1 MGGARNAGKGLKGK
15 GLGGSLAKRAQ
26 RHGAHVGHVAQ
37 TGYINYGTGDAGRHT
52 TDVNPDGGGGRGGRP
67 NLTSVMERNDMDE
80 FFALADL
87 ANRDFTTERS
97 KARVL
102 SMPGGGNAS
111 GVANNVAEDAH
122 AAADAAAQA
131 EARADAEALHS
142 DSLKVPRRPPWTKDM
157 SVDQLDRNEKAA
169 FLEWRRALA
178 AVEEDE
184 RLTLTPFEKNLEIWR
199 QLWRVCERSD
209 IVVQVVD
216 ARDPLFYRC
225 PDLEAYVT
233 EIDAAKRTLLLLNK
247 ADLLS
252 PELRRAWCDYFDE
265 RRIGYLWWSAKTA
278 TEAVDAEAARMKK
291 RRAAEEAERAAAFG
305 DLPDDLRGPS
315 HDDDENNSDDDDFG
329 SDSDFGSEEE
339 LEPVALRRRP
349 RAREDILSR
358 EQLLE
363 VLERRAE
370 EAAGEGARLR
380 RRDGRVCVGMVGY
393 PNVGKSSTVNALV
406 AAKKTGVS
414 ATPGKTKHFQTLE
427 LGTGLLLA
435 DCPGLVFPSFT
446 ASRAEL
452 VCNGVLP
459 IDRLTDVREPVGIV
473 ASRISR
479 RILEAT
485 YHFKLP
491 LPALHEDQSRNATAG
506 ELLRA
511 YCAARRLTVQ
521 QGRPDEQ
528 RAGRAILKDFINGKL
543 LHCVGPD
550 GYTGE
555 MGVLGDAIKVAI
567 MDASSGERANHRLV
581 GDDGVFN
588 DGGFPSGHDDVDD
601 NEDDD
606 DDVDDDVDAAPDD
619 PLAAQLLEEMMNE
632 LGGIGKSTAPAKPKR
647 AEHKFQKKG
656 AKIKGRIKNATAG
669 VDTTAGGQ
677 GFKMGKRGGLM
688 PASAQAM
695 IRSSK
700 DAEA

>member
-111 GVANNVAEDAH
+111 GVANTVAEDAH

-233 EIDAAKRTLLLLNK
+233 EIDAANLP
-247 ADLLS
+247 LS
-252 PELRRAWCDYFDE
+252 
-265 RRIGYLWWSAKTA
+265 
-278 TEAVDAEAARMKK
+278 EAARAALEGDPALLS
-291 RRAAEEAERAAAFG
+291 RIVTGGDDYELAFCLPDTVEAAAEVKKLAAETGIELTRIGTMTAPPESG
-305 DLPDDLRGPS
+305 PRVRVLGPS
-315 HDDDENNSDDDDFG
+315 
-329 SDSDFGSEEE
+329 
-339 LEPVALRRRP
+339 
-349 RAREDILSR
+349 
-358 EQLLE
+358 
-363 VLERRAE
+363 
-370 EAAGEGARLR
+370 GA
-380 RRDGRVCVGMVGY
+380 
-393 PNVGKSSTVNALV
+393 
-406 AAKKTGVS
+406 
-414 ATPGKTKHFQTLE
+414 
-427 LGTGLLLA
+427 
-435 DCPGLVFPSFT
+435 
-446 ASRAEL
+446 
-452 VCNGVLP
+452 
-459 IDRLTDVREPVGIV
+459 
-473 ASRISR
+473 
-479 RILEAT
+479 
-485 YHFKLP
+485 P
-491 LPALHEDQSRNATAG
+491 LDLQS
-506 ELLRA
+506 
-511 YCAARRLTVQ
+511 
-521 QGRPDEQ
+521 
-528 RAGRAILKDFINGKL
+528 
-543 LHCVGPD
+543 
-550 GYTGE
+550 
-555 MGVLGDAIKVAI
+555 
-567 MDASSGERANHRLV
+567 
-581 GDDGVFN
+581 
-588 DGGFPSGHDDVDD
+588 GGFTH
-601 NEDDD
+601 
-606 DDVDDDVDAAPDD
+606 
-619 PLAAQLLEEMMNE
+619 
-632 LGGIGKSTAPAKPKR
+632 
-647 AEHKFQKKG
+647 F
-656 AKIKGRIKNATAG
+656 
-669 VDTTAGGQ
+669 
-677 GFKMGKRGGLM
+677 
-688 PASAQAM
+688 
-695 IRSSK
+695 
-700 DAEA
+700 

>member
-225 PDLEAYVT
+225 PDLEA
-233 EIDAAKRTLLLLNK
+233 
-247 ADLLS
+247 
-252 PELRRAWCDYFDE
+252 
-265 RRIGYLWWSAKTA
+265 
-278 TEAVDAEAARMKK
+278 
-291 RRAAEEAERAAAFG
+291 
-305 DLPDDLRGPS
+305 
-315 HDDDENNSDDDDFG
+315 
-329 SDSDFGSEEE
+329 
-339 LEPVALRRRP
+339 
-349 RAREDILSR
+349 
-358 EQLLE
+358 
-363 VLERRAE
+363 
-370 EAAGEGARLR
+370 
-380 RRDGRVCVGMVGY
+380 
-393 PNVGKSSTVNALV
+393 
-406 AAKKTGVS
+406 
-414 ATPGKTKHFQTLE
+414 
-427 LGTGLLLA
+427 
-435 DCPGLVFPSFT
+435 
-446 ASRAEL
+446 
-452 VCNGVLP
+452 
-459 IDRLTDVREPVGIV
+459 
-473 ASRISR
+473 
-479 RILEAT
+479 
-485 YHFKLP
+485 
-491 LPALHEDQSRNATAG
+491 
-506 ELLRA
+506 
-511 YCAARRLTVQ
+511 
-521 QGRPDEQ
+521 
-528 RAGRAILKDFINGKL
+528 
-543 LHCVGPD
+543 
-550 GYTGE
+550 
-555 MGVLGDAIKVAI
+555 
-567 MDASSGERANHRLV
+567 
-581 GDDGVFN
+581 
-588 DGGFPSGHDDVDD
+588 
-601 NEDDD
+601 
-606 DDVDDDVDAAPDD
+606 
-619 PLAAQLLEEMMNE
+619 
-632 LGGIGKSTAPAKPKR
+632 
-647 AEHKFQKKG
+647 
-656 AKIKGRIKNATAG
+656 
-669 VDTTAGGQ
+669 
-677 GFKMGKRGGLM
+677 
-688 PASAQAM
+688 
-695 IRSSK
+695 
-700 DAEA
+700 

>member
-111 GVANNVAEDAH
+111 GVANRVAEDAH

-252 PELRRAWCDYFDE
+252 PGPPPSVVRLLRR
-265 RRIGYLWWSAKTA
+265 
-278 TEAVDAEAARMKK
+278 EANR
-291 RRAAEEAERAAAFG
+291 
-305 DLPDDLRGPS
+305 LPVVVR
-315 HDDDENNSDDDDFG
+315 
-329 SDSDFGSEEE
+329 
-339 LEPVALRRRP
+339 
-349 RAREDILSR
+349 
-358 EQLLE
+358 Q
-363 VLERRAE
+363 
-370 EAAGEGARLR
+370 
-380 RRDGRVCVGMVGY
+380 DG
-393 PNVGKSSTVNALV
+393 
-406 AAKKTGVS
+406 
-414 ATPGKTKHFQTLE
+414 
-427 LGTGLLLA
+427 
-435 DCPGLVFPSFT
+435 
-446 ASRAEL
+446 
-452 VCNGVLP
+452 
-459 IDRLTDVREPVGIV
+459 
-473 ASRISR
+473 
-479 RILEAT
+479 
-485 YHFKLP
+485 
-491 LPALHEDQSRNATAG
+491 
-506 ELLRA
+506 
-511 YCAARRLTVQ
+511 
-521 QGRPDEQ
+521 
-528 RAGRAILKDFINGKL
+528 
-543 LHCVGPD
+543 
-550 GYTGE
+550 
-555 MGVLGDAIKVAI
+555 
-567 MDASSGERANHRLV
+567 
-581 GDDGVFN
+581 
-588 DGGFPSGHDDVDD
+588 DGG
-601 NEDDD
+601 
-606 DDVDDDVDAAPDD
+606 
-619 PLAAQLLEEMMNE
+619 
-632 LGGIGKSTAPAKPKR
+632 GG
-647 AEHKFQKKG
+647 
-656 AKIKGRIKNATAG
+656 
-669 VDTTAGGQ
+669 
-677 GFKMGKRGGLM
+677 RGGVE
-688 PASAQAM
+688 
-695 IRSSK
+695 
-700 DAEA
+700 DEET